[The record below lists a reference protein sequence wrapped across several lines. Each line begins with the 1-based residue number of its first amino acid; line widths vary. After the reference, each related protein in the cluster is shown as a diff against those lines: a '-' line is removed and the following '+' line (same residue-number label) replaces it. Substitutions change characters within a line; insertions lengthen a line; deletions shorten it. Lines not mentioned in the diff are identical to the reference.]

1 MSLVRSP
8 ITTPIQPIRRV
19 KLTLLLKY
27 FHPCRLVQWQ
37 NRSKLVLLLSLV
49 TTSSST
55 SNLKLLGLLFVEVK
69 PLLIF
74 LGRLRNLGW
83 VIILKAFDEEL
94 RKLGLLL
101 FLSSLQLPFCET
113 FFLRPILG
121 SIELVSTFPF
131 IL

>member
-8 ITTPIQPIRRV
+8 ITTPIQPIRKV

-49 TTSSST
+49 TSSST
-55 SNLKLLGLLFVEVK
+55 SNLKLLGLLFVDVK

-94 RKLGLLL
+94 RKFGLVL

-121 SIELVSTFPF
+121 SIELVSTVPF

>member
-1 MSLVRSP
+1 MSLVSP
-8 ITTPIQPIRRV
+8 ITTPIQPIRKV

-49 TTSSST
+49 TSSST
-55 SNLKLLGLLFVEVK
+55 SNLKLLGLLFVDVK

>member
-1 MSLVRSP
+1 MSLVSP
-8 ITTPIQPIRRV
+8 ITTPIQPIRKV

-49 TTSSST
+49 TSSST
-55 SNLKLLGLLFVEVK
+55 SNLKLLGLLFVDVK

-94 RKLGLLL
+94 RKLGLVL

>member
-8 ITTPIQPIRRV
+8 ITTPIQPIRKV

-49 TTSSST
+49 TSSST
-55 SNLKLLGLLFVEVK
+55 SNLKLLGLLFVDVK

-113 FFLRPILG
+113 FLLRPILG
-121 SIELVSTFPF
+121 STEFVSTFPF

>member
-49 TTSSST
+49 TSSST
-55 SNLKLLGLLFVEVK
+55 SNLKLLGLLFVDVK